1 MKTNAADKKGKKQTV
16 GGASVSVKPGQKKPN
31 AAQSKGRSMKAAHG
45 MGNGHGRF
53 TFKSKEQALKEIAE
67 DVKQRKQKTS
77 GKQQNDTVGPAKQE
91 MKTHAKDQA
100 KSAETKR
107 DAKDGKKQKLL
118 EKSQAKRALARE
130 RGKRERKNQFAD
142 LNAEQLKSKI
152 EQIVKRGTL
161 SKTAKRK
168 LSVLNKRL
176 NLIESGTVLKKA
188 DVTEKSN
195 KKGQQE
201 EKSEETVKSKQEV
214 NVDKTKAKT
223 KPQDKKA
230 KIEVEE
236 DDVSDEVQTDVEEE
250 EEDDDDDDV
259 SMEIDDA
266 DSIDDSEE
274 ESDDDE
280 SDEEIVNEE
289 ESKKINQKKAIVQLS
304 PNQKKGGMQNKHVGK
319 FQKGGKATGATQ
331 GKKKPWKKGNFRGP
345 KA

>member
-1 MKTNAADKKGKKQTV
+1 MKTNVADKKGKKQTV
-16 GGASVSVKPGQKKPN
+16 GRASVSVKPGQKKPN
-31 AAQSKGRSMKAAHG
+31 AAQSKGHSIKAVYG

-67 DVKQRKQKTS
+67 DVKQRKQETS
-77 GKQQNDTVGPAKQE
+77 GKQQNSTVGSVKQE
-91 MKTHAKDQA
+91 MKTHAKNQA

-118 EKSQAKRALARE
+118 QKTQAKRELARE
-130 RGKRERKNQFAD
+130 RGRRERKYQFAD

-152 EQIVKRGTL
+152 EQILKRETL
-161 SKTAKRK
+161 SKTARRK

-176 NLIESGTVLKKA
+176 NLLESGTVLNKA

-195 KKGQQE
+195 KKGKQE
-201 EKSEETVKSKQEV
+201 ESQETVKSKQEV

-250 EEDDDDDDV
+250 EEEDDDDD